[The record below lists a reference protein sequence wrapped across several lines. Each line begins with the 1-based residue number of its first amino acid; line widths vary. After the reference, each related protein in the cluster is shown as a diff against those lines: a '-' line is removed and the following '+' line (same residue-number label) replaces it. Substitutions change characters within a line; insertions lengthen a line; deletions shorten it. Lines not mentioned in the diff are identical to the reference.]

1 MHFLDKQYK
10 KTRWLAL
17 AFYFMQKTNKTRSA
31 CQWNKLHINAEKRG
45 PSQKIN
51 QNCPINNNSRDQ
63 KYCFEPKIRYPSIV
77 KLLIIYNQKGYPDY
91 SPLESMPRCQ
101 YG

>member
-31 CQWNKLHINAEKRG
+31 CQRNKLHINAEKRG
-45 PSQKIN
+45 PHRKLIKIVQLTTTAGTRN
-51 QNCPINNNSRDQ
+51 IALSL
-63 KYCFEPKIRYPSIV
+63 K
-77 KLLIIYNQKGYPDY
+77 
-91 SPLESMPRCQ
+91 
-101 YG
+101 

>member
-31 CQWNKLHINAEKRG
+31 CQ
-45 PSQKIN
+45 
-51 QNCPINNNSRDQ
+51 
-63 KYCFEPKIRYPSIV
+63 
-77 KLLIIYNQKGYPDY
+77 
-91 SPLESMPRCQ
+91 
-101 YG
+101 